1 MWKSGL
7 KTGSHRGSFWVLEV
21 KDKNYYKYWT
31 KETVFVYILG
41 FIFYGLSRAKTDLHN
56 KYLI

>member
-7 KTGSHRGSFWVLEV
+7 KTGSHRSSFWVLEV
-21 KDKNYYKYWT
+21 KDKKYYKYWI

-41 FIFYGLSRAKTDLHN
+41 FIFYDLSRAKTDLHN
-56 KYLI
+56 KYMI

>member
-21 KDKNYYKYWT
+21 KDKKYYKYWT